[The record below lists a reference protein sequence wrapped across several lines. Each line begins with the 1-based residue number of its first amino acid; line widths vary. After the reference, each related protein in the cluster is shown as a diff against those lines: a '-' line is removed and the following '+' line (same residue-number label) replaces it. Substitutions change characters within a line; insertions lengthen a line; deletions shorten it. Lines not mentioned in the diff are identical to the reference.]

1 MGREP
6 KDAPAGGYK
15 GGSPVSEPKTQAD
28 KFRDLAREIGAH
40 ENAEVFEEN
49 LRRIVT
55 APKPEKPAPEPEK

>member
-1 MGREP
+1 MMDEP
-6 KDAPAGGYK
+6 KP
-15 GGSPVSEPKTQAD
+15 QAD

-55 APKPEKPAPEPEK
+55 APKPDKKPEPESGQNA

>member
-1 MGREP
+1 MT
-6 KDAPAGGYK
+6 DAPN
-15 GGSPVSEPKTQAD
+15 PQAD

-55 APKPEKPAPEPEK
+55 APKPEQPVQEPQK

>member
-1 MGREP
+1 MP
-6 KDAPAGGYK
+6 NDD
-15 GGSPVSEPKTQAD
+15 KTQAD

-55 APKPEKPAPEPEK
+55 APKPEKPAQEPKK

>member
-1 MGREP
+1 MANAKPESSESP
-6 KDAPAGGYK
+6 KP
-15 GGSPVSEPKTQAD
+15 QAD

-55 APKPEKPAPEPEK
+55 APKPEKKPDGEEGAG

>member
-1 MGREP
+1 MT
-6 KDAPAGGYK
+6 DAPK
-15 GGSPVSEPKTQAD
+15 PQAD

-55 APKPEKPAPEPEK
+55 APKPEKATPEPKK